1 MNYQKLISFILVLT
15 LLTGCGTIRSNEKGE
30 LKNRKN
36 IQVEKDKKE
45 ELPTVLID
53 GKKIDLNNSM
63 MSISIDAK
71 TLEVIN
77 TDKNGNEVCLS
88 DPLGNFNIDE
98 IKTTK
103 EGVKYHIIDE
113 DVEVKVSLKGDR
125 LNIHF
130 STEKEMSFTWPK
142 VGSTKGFDSY
152 IIPYNEGKY
161 IPKKDQTFIKFLTQY
176 DSWDTIEFLSMPFIG
191 LRNDLNTYTYIM
203 ENGYND
209 EIEFKDVNEN
219 LGFSI
224 NHQFT
229 SNHDVKEFSYQI
241 IIGENDYIMPAKVF
255 RDYLIETNQFV
266 SLEEKAKK
274 AKNLDKLYGAAQI
287 YLWSSGVLDR
297 RDIGNWLGFVKKINN
312 NKNNE
317 SISKRIVDLLPEES
331 EVKKLIQS
339 YINDGYVDQYGRKTI
354 IRDINQVLKRK
365 DFYKESA
372 FRGQK
377 KSEEVKALLNKGI
390 NNLNDTEIY
399 ELNLRLFYEGF
410 EKFFEVK
417 IEDVGNAFSTKM
429 LDELQKLGIK
439 KAWLGGDNMG
449 QNWQLNKY
457 AAKKALEQGYLIG
470 SYDSYH
476 SMHEPGQV
484 QWDTA
489 GFDKKLWETG
499 GIMRKNGSYVGGYK
513 QVGRKVSPLLA
524 MPYVKERMGKIMDSI
539 KLDSWFVDCDAAG
552 ELYEDYN
559 PLHPAS
565 EEDDANAR
573 KERLQWMIDKYGLV
587 VGSEGGHWYLSDTIH
602 FAQGMMT
609 PVIAWNDKD
618 MRQNRDSKYYL
629 GKYWP
634 SEGPQTFVKQVPLK
648 EEYGYIYFN
657 PKFRLPLYQTVYHD
671 SIVTTSHWGSSS
683 LKFTNQIVTNALTEL
698 LYNVQPLYNLNLE
711 ELEKHGEFISKQYN
725 VFSKMH
731 EITVTKAL
739 SQYEILSK
747 DRLVQKT
754 KFGDKVEVIA
764 NYKTESF
771 EYEGRKIPA
780 KSVEIYMIED
790 GVREIYT
797 P

>member
-1 MNYQKLISFILVLT
+1 MNYKKLISLILVLT
-15 LLTGCGTIRSNEKGE
+15 LLTGCGTIKSNNKVE
-30 LKNRKN
+30 LNNKAALNNEEELNEVLVDEKN
-36 IQVEKDKKE
+36 IY
-45 ELPTVLID
+45 LT
-53 GKKIDLNNSM
+53 NSR

-71 TLEVIN
+71 SLEVIN
-77 TDKNGNEVCLS
+77 TDKNGEKVSLS
-88 DPLGNFNIDE
+88 DSVDNFNISE

-103 EGVKYHIIDE
+103 EGVKFNLIDE
-113 DVEVKVSLKGDR
+113 DVEVNVSLKNDR

-142 VGSTKGFDSY
+142 VESTKGFESY
-152 IIPYNEGKY
+152 ILPHNEGKF
-161 IPKKDQTFIKFLTQY
+161 IPKKDQRFVDFLTQY
-176 DSWDTIEFLSMPFIG
+176 DSWDTLEFLSMPFIG
-191 LRNDLNTYTYIM
+191 IYNDTNTYTYII
-203 ENGYND
+203 ENGYNN
-209 EIEFKDVNEN
+209 EIEFTDVNEN

-224 NHQFT
+224 NHHFT
-229 SNHDVKEFSYQI
+229 SNHDVKEFSYEI
-241 IIGENDYIMPAKVF
+241 VIGGNEYIMPAKVF

-266 SLEEKAKK
+266 SLEEKEKK
-274 AKNLDKLYGAAQI
+274 VKDLDKLYGAAQI

-297 RDIGNWLGFVKKINN
+297 RDIGNWLGFVREINN
-312 NKNNE
+312 NKNKE
-317 SISKRIVDLLPEES
+317 SISKRIVDLLSEES
-331 EVKKLIQS
+331 EVEKLIQS
-339 YINDGYVDQYGRKTI
+339 YSKDGYVDQYGRKTI
-354 IRDINQVLKRK
+354 IRGINEVLKRK
-365 DFYKESA
+365 DFYKELA
-372 FRGQK
+372 FRGQN
-377 KSEEVKALLNKGI
+377 KSEEVEALINKGI
-390 NNLNDTEIY
+390 NNLTDTEIY
-399 ELNLRLFYEGF
+399 ELNLCLFYEGF
-410 EKFFEVK
+410 EKFFDVE

-429 LDELQKLGIK
+429 LDELQRLGIK

-449 QNWQLNKY
+449 QNWQLNKH

-499 GIMRKNGSYVGGYK
+499 GIMRKNGSYFGGFK
-513 QVGRKVSPLLA
+513 QIGRKISPLVA
-524 MPYVKERMGKIMDSI
+524 MPYVEDRMGKIMDSI
-539 KLDSWFVDCDAAG
+539 RINSWFIDCDAAG

-565 EEDDANAR
+565 KEDDANAR
-573 KERLQWMIDKYGLV
+573 KERLQWMIDKYDLV
-587 VGSEGGHWYLSDTIH
+587 VGSEGGSWYLSDTIH

-609 PVIAWNDKD
+609 PVIAWGDKD
-618 MRQNRDSKYYL
+618 MRQNRDSEYYL

-634 SEGPQTFVKQVPLK
+634 TEGPETFVKQVPLK

-683 LKFTNQIVTNALTEL
+683 LKFSNQIVTNALTEL

-711 ELEKHGEFISKQYN
+711 ELEKHEEFISKQYS

-731 EITVTKAL
+731 EITATEAL

-754 KFGDKVEVIA
+754 KFGDKIEVIA
-764 NYKTESF
+764 NYKAVSF
-771 EYEGRKIPA
+771 EHEGRKIPA